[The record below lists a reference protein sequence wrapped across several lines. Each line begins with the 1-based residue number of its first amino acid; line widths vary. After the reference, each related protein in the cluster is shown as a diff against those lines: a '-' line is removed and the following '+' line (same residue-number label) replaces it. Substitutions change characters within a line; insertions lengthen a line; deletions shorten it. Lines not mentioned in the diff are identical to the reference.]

1 MTEMERPIYEFSRP
15 VAVEQLPAKVSRRTI
30 TAEAAERA
38 ALARRLDLLDLASL
52 NAQIEMEPIGRKGLV
67 RVKGRLTAELTQ
79 ACVVTL
85 APLTA
90 SIDENFEL
98 TFGPDDAEVAEDGEI
113 ELSLDSQDPPD
124 PIIDGVIDLGEVVV
138 EHLSLAIDPF
148 PRSPGAAFAAPPEE
162 AEVQEPRPNPFAVLA
177 ALRQKGE

>member
-1 MTEMERPIYEFSRP
+1 M
-15 VAVEQLPAKVSRRTI
+15 
-30 TAEAAERA
+30 
-38 ALARRLDLLDLASL
+38 ARRLDLLDLASL

-98 TFGPDDAEVAEDGEI
+98 TFGPDDAEVAEDGESHI
-113 ELSLDSQDPPD
+113 EIGIGNRSGGGHAPAETAEPTISRTAPTATAQHESQKERKKASP
-124 PIIDGVIDLGEVVV
+124 LARAQACSRV
-138 EHLSLAIDPF
+138 E
-148 PRSPGAAFAAPPEE
+148 
-162 AEVQEPRPNPFAVLA
+162 
-177 ALRQKGE
+177 